1 MVKLEIG
8 PGYTKKKNGGY
19 MFNPHF
25 CPEYDVIYLDIHPPD
40 FKCRSMWIVADAHN
54 LPFRD
59 NSIDEIFAG
68 HLIEH
73 LENPLQFLKECRRVL
88 RRGGMVTVVTPNF
101 LSKNAYLD
109 PDHKHVFNFVKLWR
123 LVKMAG
129 LRPHFPSPNIGSL
142 FPRKLRLLF
151 KLILLFLS
159 DNLTVMG
166 EKA

>member
-8 PGYTKKKNGGY
+8 PGYTKKKDKGY

-40 FKCRSMWIVADAHN
+40 FKCRSMWIVADAHA

-59 NSIDEIFAG
+59 ETIDEIFAG

-73 LENPLQFLKECRRVL
+73 LEDPLRFLKECRRVL

-109 PDHKHVFNFVKLWR
+109 PDHKHVFNFMRLWR
-123 LVKMAG
+123 MVKTAG
-129 LRPHFPSPNIGSL
+129 LKPHFPSPNIGSL
-142 FPRKLRLLF
+142 FPRKIRLLF
-151 KLILLFLS
+151 KLVLLFLS
-159 DNLTVMG
+159 DNLMVMG
-166 EKA
+166 EKV